1 MKKVNLDL
9 VLYQKEK
16 KIILKVKIFKIFKKG
31 NSNKIEIK
39 GRGKFFN
46 GKNSGL
52 LAWENEDY
60 IRTNNYLKNYGERYK
75 KDYYYRNGKNFKYLK
90 V

>member
-1 MKKVNLDL
+1 MKRVNLDL
-9 VLYQKEK
+9 VQYQKEK

-31 NSNKIEIK
+31 NSNKIEII
-39 GRGKFFN
+39 GRVKFFN
-46 GKNSGL
+46 RKSSGL

-60 IRTNNYLKNYGERYK
+60 IRTNNSLRHYGERYK
-75 KDYYYRNGKNFKYLK
+75 NDYYRNGKRFKYLK